1 MNPSRNRRWGVCK
14 VWKTLATW
22 KDSLK
27 NMKQKELSLIM
38 TLFSISWSPE
48 LLFDGRGAVDIC

>member
-1 MNPSRNRRWGVCK
+1 M
-14 VWKTLATW
+14 WKTLATW

-27 NMKQKELSLIM
+27 NMKQRELSLIM

-48 LLFDGRGAVDIC
+48 LFFDGRGAVDIC